1 MTDAQIHET
10 VNDILDNIEA
20 AQKALRKINDAL
32 FDEKGGLIDAT
43 VERSQ
48 VDVLLSTVAELQIA
62 SKDF

>member
-32 FDEKGGLIDAT
+32 FDEKGGLI
-43 VERSQ
+43 E
-48 VDVLLSTVAELQIA
+48 
-62 SKDF
+62 